1 MDGFSQHEGLP
12 ACHNA
17 LQLPECVDMPPIV
30 EGSPRARTSNF
41 PSQPLP
47 DAGRTI
53 DVAVLYDEHAARLLS
68 WLSGR
73 VPRSRVEDLH
83 QEVWLRVVR
92 AYETQFD
99 GGNFRAW
106 LFTIARNLIY
116 DGSGNAAGRNTCSL
130 DDMPTMPLDRKA
142 LDPAAIVA
150 DMERRRLLADCISRL
165 GEPQRRIVAL
175 RMAGEDYKTIESTL
189 SVTVPRATAL
199 FHAAKKLLKDCVQS
213 KKGAQK

>member
-1 MDGFSQHEGLP
+1 
-12 ACHNA
+12 
-17 LQLPECVDMPPIV
+17 MPPTTKRSQREKAADEPIAP
-30 EGSPRARTSNF
+30 SRA
-41 PSQPLP
+41 
-47 DAGRTI
+47 AGREP
-53 DVAVLYDEHAARLLS
+53 DVNTLYEEHAPRLVS

-130 DDMPTMPLDRKA
+130 DEMPTLPLDRKA